1 MVINSINNSVKRQVG
16 TVERAWV
23 SEKGGFNLN
32 VPLSHYVNLE
42 KNNNPYFI
50 GFFHLSHKFFNRKN
64 INVHKRSST
73 VLHMY
78 FKLPCIFGE
87 LDRNH

>member
-50 GFFHLSHKFFNRKN
+50 GFFHLSHKFFNRK
-64 INVHKRSST
+64 I
-73 VLHMY
+73 LMY
-78 FKLPCIFGE
+78 IKDLAQCYICILSCLVYLE
-87 LDRNH
+87 N